1 MKKLYLNRR
10 FNNPSVLIRYPLILR
25 FNDNSNSESPLIIED
40 YPIIENHS
48 VFIIERFCLND
59 LQQYI
64 TKNHLNQ
71 IANLSDSHLLFIE
84 DFTLPIAETAD
95 HIIDLVNIYKISPNK
110 LWFNIAW
117 NHEKDEL
124 EKILHDNGIH
134 GVNIRIHN
142 CYLHLIYEQYIQH
155 QELFASLTNTNI
167 NHRFS
172 IFTRRYHGDRFAFF
186 LKMIDADLLKHCGYT
201 FTNFSPEV
209 IEYPEPWITK
219 DELKKHELVKL
230 YPTKQS
236 IINTWI
242 DGLPYCLDTSDLRQS
257 FPLEIYN
264 RYAASGINIVNETLA
279 RHHNDPH
286 RQDIM
291 ITEKTFK
298 AIVSQ
303 KPFMMIAPSG
313 SLALLKK
320 EGFKSFDSLI
330 DESYDDTDDLAEKQD
345 RVIAQLQKL
354 SNLTDAEYFREIE
367 NLAKITNYNLRLFC
381 KLGRQSSD
389 FSIYYDLDLLKSN
402 SVPKIQ

>member
-25 FNDNSNSESPLIIED
+25 FSDDREADTPLIIED
-40 YPIIENHS
+40 HPIIENHS
-48 VFIIERFCLND
+48 VFITERFCLND
-59 LQQYI
+59 LYQFI
-64 TKNHLNQ
+64 TKNQLNQ
-71 IANLSDSHLLFIE
+71 IVNLSDSHLLFIE
-84 DFTLPIAETAD
+84 DFTFPAAETAN
-95 HIIDLVNIYKISPNK
+95 HIIDLVNIYKINPKK

-124 EKILHDNGIH
+124 EKILHANGIH

-142 CYLHLIYEQYIQH
+142 SYLHIIYDQYIQH
-155 QELFASLTNTNI
+155 KELFDSLTSTNI

-172 IFTRRYHGDRFAFF
+172 IFTRRYHPERYSFF
-186 LKMIDADLLKHCGYT
+186 LQLINSDLLKYCNYT

-209 IEYPEPWITK
+209 LAYPEPWITK

-230 YPTKQS
+230 YPTKQA

-279 RHHNDPH
+279 RHHNEPN

-330 DESYDDTDDLAEKQD
+330 DESYDDTDDLDEKHD
-345 RVIAQLQKL
+345 LVVTQLNKL
-354 SNLTDAEYFREIE
+354 SKLTDAEYFREIE
-367 NLAKITNYNLRLFC
+367 NLAKVTNYNLRLFL
-381 KLGRQSSD
+381 KLGKQSSD
-389 FSIYYDLDLLKSN
+389 FSLYYDLDLLKSN
-402 SVPKIQ
+402 SVPKTQ

>member
-10 FNNPSVLIRYPLILR
+10 FNNPSVLIRYPLIIR
-25 FNDNSNSESPLIIED
+25 FSDDREADSPLIIED
-40 YPIIENHS
+40 HPIIENHS

-59 LQQYI
+59 LHQYI

-117 NHEKDEL
+117 THEKDEL
-124 EKILHDNGIH
+124 EKLLHANGIH

-142 CYLHLIYEQYIQH
+142 CYLHLIYDQYIQH
-155 QELFASLTNTNI
+155 QELFDSLTNTNI

-172 IFTRRYHGDRFAFF
+172 IFTRRYDDDRFAFF

-209 IEYPEPWITK
+209 IAYPEPWITK
-219 DELKKHELVKL
+219 DKLKEHTFVKL
-230 YPTKQS
+230 YPNKKLT
-236 IINTWI
+236 INHWI
-242 DGLPYCLDTSDLRQS
+242 DGLPYCIDANDLRDS
-257 FPLEIYN
+257 FPLEIYK
-264 RYAASGINIVNETLA
+264 RYSAASFNIVNETTT
-279 RHHNDPH
+279 RHYNDPH

-298 AIVSQ
+298 AIVSE
-303 KPFMMIAPSG
+303 KPFMMLAPSG

-320 EGFKSFDSLI
+320 EGFKTFDSLI
-330 DESYDDTDDLAEKQD
+330 DESYDDTDDLDKKQD
-345 RVIAQLQKL
+345 QVIAQLRKL
-354 SNLTDAEYFREIE
+354 SNLTDAEYFREID
-367 NLAKITNYNLRLFC
+367 NLNKITKYNLRRFLY
-381 KLGRQSSD
+381 LGKQSSD
-389 FSIYYDLDLLKSN
+389 YSIFYDLDLLKSN

>member
-25 FNDNSNSESPLIIED
+25 FNDDIDSDSPLIIED
-40 YPIIENHS
+40 HPIIENHS

-59 LQQYI
+59 LHQYI
-64 TKNHLNQ
+64 TKNQLNQ
-71 IANLSDSHLLFIE
+71 IANLSEGHLLFIE

-95 HIIDLVNIYKISPNK
+95 HIIDLVKIYKFSPNK

-124 EKILHDNGIH
+124 EKILHAKGIH

-155 QELFASLTNTNI
+155 KEMIDSLTNTSM

-172 IFTRRYHGDRFAFF
+172 IFTRRYDTDRFSFF

-209 IEYPEPWITK
+209 IAYPEPWITK
-219 DELKKHELVKL
+219 DELKNHELVKL

-236 IINTWI
+236 TINTWI
-242 DGLPYCLDTSDLRQS
+242 DGLPYCIDANDLRES
-257 FPLEIYN
+257 FPLEIYK
-264 RYAASGINIVNETLA
+264 RYAAAAFNIVTETA
-279 RHHNDPH
+279 SRHYEDRH

-298 AIVSQ
+298 AIVSK

-320 EGFKSFDSLI
+320 EGFRSFDSLV
-330 DESYDDTDDLAEKQD
+330 DESYDETDNLSKKQD
-345 RVIAQLQKL
+345 LVVAQLSKL
-354 SNLTDAEYFREIE
+354 GNLTDAEYFREIE
-367 NLAKITNYNLRLFC
+367 NLAKITDYNLRLFL